1 MSRNSSR
8 PRYRIGAAFLAL
20 ALLLGVASLSAC
32 NTVSGA
38 GEDISAGGKHIEN
51 AAEDTKAKM

>member
-1 MSRNSSR
+1 MSRISSPKR
-8 PRYRIGAAFLAL
+8 RIGAALMAM

-32 NTVSGA
+32 NTISGA